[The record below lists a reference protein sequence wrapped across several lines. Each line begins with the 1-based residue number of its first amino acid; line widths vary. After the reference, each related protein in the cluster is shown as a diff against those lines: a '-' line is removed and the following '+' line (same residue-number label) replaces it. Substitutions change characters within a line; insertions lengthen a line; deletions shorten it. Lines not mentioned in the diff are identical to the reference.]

1 MKLIDVATSRL
12 ITQQIAGTR
21 FKTIKD
27 LVGWMGAM
35 QAQDYAMSK
44 WAIGVRLPSLTEQK
58 VEAAIDNAEIIR
70 THLLRPTWH
79 VVSADDIYWMLELTA
94 PQIKASLKSRH
105 KDLGLSETVLA
116 KSNAIIEKS
125 VSGGKSLTRDEL
137 MGEIKKEKILTDENR
152 LSHLLM
158 WAELSG
164 IVGSGTSKAGKQTYA
179 LLEERVPKPKPM
191 TREETLEKLAKKYFT
206 SHGPATLQDFIWWS
220 GLSVGDA
227 KSALEMAKP
236 GLVSETIDSQIY
248 WFENSFSMP
257 LPEKDSVY
265 LLPAYDEFII
275 SYKDRTASL
284 LFEHN
289 NLTISNNGIFRPVIV
304 VDGQVIGLWKRTV
317 KKGKVLVETEFFE
330 RPNQITKQLIENAA
344 MQFGNFLEKETE
356 IKHAAE

>member
-1 MKLIDVATSRL
+1 MKLTDVATSRL
-12 ITQQIAGTR
+12 ITQQILGTK
-21 FKTIKD
+21 FTTIKD

-35 QAQDYAMSK
+35 QAQDYPMSK
-44 WAIGVRLPSLTEQK
+44 WAVGVRLPGLTERK
-58 VEAAIDNAEIIR
+58 IEAAIDNAEIIR

-94 PQIKASLKSRH
+94 PQIKASMKSRH
-105 KDLGLSETVLA
+105 KDLGLSESILT
-116 KSNAIIEKS
+116 KSNTIIEKTL
-125 VSGGKSLTRDEL
+125 SGGKSLTRDEL
-137 MGEIKKEKILTDENR
+137 MGEIQKAKIPTDENR

-179 LLEERVPKPKPM
+179 LLEERVPKPKAM
-191 TREETLEKLAKKYFT
+191 KKEEALGKLAKRYFT
-206 SHGPATLQDFIWWS
+206 SHGPATLQDFVWWS

-248 WFENSFSMP
+248 WFDNSFSMTRR
-257 LPEKDSVY
+257 EKDSVY
-265 LLPAYDEFII
+265 LLPAYDEIII
-275 SYKDRTASL
+275 SYRDRSASL
-284 LFEHN
+284 FFEHN

-304 VDGQVIGLWKRTV
+304 VNGQVIGLWKRTI
-317 KKGKVLVETEFFE
+317 KKEKVIVETEFFE

-356 IKHAAE
+356 IKQAA